1 MKFTKRPVTVEAFQ
15 LTEEFFT
22 SNVSVSEA
30 FNTIKIVYNQK
41 EKNAII
47 YTLEGNML
55 ARLNDWII
63 RGVHG
68 EFYPCKPDIFEK
80 TYAPVTL
87 GNPEVKPQTLL
98 TRGQVCFQHYGDNMM
113 FRLHVEAKD
122 LKDAM
127 HIYEQVKGKIGKVF
141 FEEA

>member
-30 FNTIKIVYNQK
+30 FNTTKIAYNQK

-80 TYAPVTL
+80 TYAPQTL
-87 GNPEVKPQTLL
+87 GNPGIKVKTLL
-98 TRGQVCFQHYGDNMM
+98 TRGEVKFQHYGDNMM

-127 HIYEQVKGKIGKVF
+127 KIYEQVKGKIGKIF
-141 FEEA
+141 FEED

>member
-1 MKFTKRPVTVEAFQ
+1 MKFTKRPVTIEAFQ
-15 LTEEFFT
+15 LTDQEFAT
-22 SNVSVSEA
+22 QPTPNAPAS
-30 FNTIKIVYNQK
+30 KDIVYDPLTK
-41 EKNAII
+41 TATIF
-47 YTLEGNML
+47 TLEGNML
-55 ARLNDWII
+55 ARLGDWII
-63 RGVHG
+63 RGVNG
-68 EFYPCKPDIFEK
+68 EYYPCKPDIFEK

-127 HIYEQVKGKIGKVF
+127 HIYEQVKGKLGKVF
-141 FEEA
+141 FEED